1 MPHGAPMPKISA
13 TKAYG
18 AEIEFVGTTVD
29 ECLVAAHGVRGRARG
44 RC

>member
-18 AEIEFVGTTVD
+18 AEIEFVGMTVD
-29 ECLVAAHGVRGRARG
+29 DCLVAAR
-44 RC
+44 